1 MHLLTTYG
9 YWAVLVFV
17 AIESTGI
24 PFPGETMLLVAAIY
38 AGIAAAPGLPPGAPT
53 GFDETQLRLT
63 SLVIAVVAL
72 AFFALQ
78 LVAVVGLAR
87 GRSWA
92 QMPATLA
99 CVVWALTCI
108 GLPLALLGLNALWR
122 GPGPDLRGP
131 AER

>member
-1 MHLLTTYG
+1 M
-9 YWAVLVFV
+9 
-17 AIESTGI
+17 
-24 PFPGETMLLVAAIY
+24 AALYI
-38 AGIAAAPGLPPGAPT
+38 GIAAVPGLPAGAPP
-53 GFDETQLRLT
+53 GLDETQLRLT
-63 SLVIAVVAL
+63 SLAIGLLAV

-99 CVVWALTCI
+99 CVVWALTCV

-122 GPGPDLRGP
+122 GPPP
-131 AER
+131 T